1 MNNELKNFEGEQVLV
16 SYWSPEFIEFF
27 FGSSSIRLN
36 NDTCIWRLKT
46 NNKVIATSNDLMF
59 SCEEAVSSV
68 LLEEDALITDD
79 FFDDVLKKC
88 NSATENTVIKSIEGM
103 NEDYTIV
110 FSNGTSLEILS
121 SQNGE
126 ATLFVK

>member
-1 MNNELKNFEGEQVLV
+1 MINAE
-16 SYWSPEFIEFF
+16 S
-27 FGSSSIRLN
+27 
-36 NDTCIWRLKT
+36 
-46 NNKVIATSNDLMF
+46 
-59 SCEEAVSSV
+59 VSSL
-68 LLEEDALITDD
+68 LLEESTIDIDD
-79 FFDDVLKKC
+79 CFDVVLKNC
-88 NSATENTVIKSIEGM
+88 NSATESSVIKSIEGM

>member
-1 MNNELKNFEGEQVLV
+1 MNNELKDFEGKQVLV
-16 SYWSPEFIEFF
+16 SYWSPEFIEFN
-27 FGSSSIRLN
+27 FGSSTIRLN
-36 NDTCIWRLKT
+36 NNTCLWRLKT
-46 NNKVIATSNDLMF
+46 NNKIIATSNDLMINAE
-59 SCEEAVSSV
+59 SVSSL
-68 LLEEDALITDD
+68 LLEESTIDIDD
-79 FFDDVLKKC
+79 CFDDVLKKC

-110 FSNGTSLEILS
+110 FSNGTSLEILL